1 MDVYP
6 KFIFLC
12 IVAYLAGSVNF
23 AILLFKITGREDPR
37 IRFSGN
43 PGATNVYRTA
53 GPFWAL
59 VVLLLDAGRS
69 IAVAL
74 LALWM
79 IGLPWLPW
87 VGLTLIVGNRYPCF
101 HGFKGGKGVANYL
114 GFCSA
119 ITPAAAGLSILAWG
133 AVFALLRVPFLS
145 SFSMVAVLTVGMV
158 QACGT
163 GPMALAGVILTALFI
178 IVSHRSN
185 LKEFF
190 RLLGNPGE

>member
-1 MDVYP
+1 MDAHL

-12 IVAYLAGSVNF
+12 GVAYLAGSVNF
-23 AILLFKITGREDPR
+23 AILLYKLTGREDPR
-37 IRFSGN
+37 TRFSGN
-43 PGATNVYRTA
+43 PGTTNVYRTA

-59 VVLLLDAGRS
+59 VVFLLDVGRS
-69 IAVAL
+69 IAVAF

-79 IGLPWLPW
+79 IGLSCLPW
-87 VGLTLIVGNRYPCF
+87 VGLTLIIGNRYPFF
-101 HGFKGGKGVANYL
+101 HGFQGGKGVANYF
-114 GFCSA
+114 GFCGA
-119 ITPAAAGLSILAWG
+119 ITPVAAGLSILAWG
-133 AVFALLRVPFLS
+133 GVFALLRVPFLS

-163 GPMALAGVILTALFI
+163 GPMALTGIILTALFI

-190 RLLGNPGE
+190 RLMGNPRK

>member
-1 MDVYP
+1 MDAYL

-12 IVAYLAGSVNF
+12 VVAYLAGSVNF
-23 AILLFKITGREDPR
+23 AILLFKATGREDPR

-43 PGATNVYRTA
+43 PGTTNVYRNA

-59 VVLLLDAGRS
+59 VVLMLDVGRS

-79 IGLPWLPW
+79 IGLWWLPW
-87 VGLTLIVGNRYPCF
+87 VGLSLVVGNRYPFF

-114 GFCSA
+114 GFCCA

-133 AVFALLRVPFLS
+133 GVFALLRVPFLS
-145 SFSMVAVLTVGMV
+145 SFSMVAVLTLGMV

-163 GPMALAGVILTALFI
+163 GPLALTGIILTALFI

-190 RLLGNPGE
+190 RLMGTPRK